1 MVSAHQPS
9 LPGAQPEDPF
19 PLPGAAY
26 IRFSSEMQSDWFSLD
41 AQTAHIQTF
50 VQSQGLN
57 LIQLYTGAGVS
68 AKKCSHRPVFEQIL
82 PYANKGSFDS
92 RG

>member
-1 MVSAHQPS
+1 MQPTLLRAVGYRRVSSQEQTEGH
-9 LPGAQPEDPF
+9 
-19 PLPGAAY
+19 
-26 IRFSSEMQSDWFSLD
+26 SLD

-82 PYANKGSFDS
+82 PYAKKGSFDS